1 MSAVRPKNL
10 RDLKRKLITS
20 AEQIPEEFPSYEA
33 EAEFWET
40 HELAEEL
47 LEDGPEVRAEFYRKL
62 GIKDQRKGEEESQ
75 R

>member
-1 MSAVRPKNL
+1 MSALRSKNL

-20 AEQIPEEFPSYEA
+20 PDQIPEEFPSYEA

-40 HELAEEL
+40 HELAEEV

-62 GIKDQRKGEEESQ
+62 GIEDPAKERQ
-75 R
+75 